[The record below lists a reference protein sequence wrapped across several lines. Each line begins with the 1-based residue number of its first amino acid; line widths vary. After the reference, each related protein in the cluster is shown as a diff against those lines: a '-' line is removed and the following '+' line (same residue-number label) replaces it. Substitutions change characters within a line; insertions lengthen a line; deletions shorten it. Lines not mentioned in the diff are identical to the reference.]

1 MQRIAA
7 GWLVWDWTGSAVWL
21 GVLAMGDLLP
31 VVVFGPL
38 AGVAADRADKLVQN
52 MICQLLSSVVATAFA
67 LMLVFGWLDL
77 ASLLLLVTLQGTLVA
92 VIQPGRLAMVQ
103 EMVPRDD
110 LSAAMKDS
118 HSSGSQLP

>member
-1 MQRIAA
+1 
-7 GWLVWDWTGSAVWL
+7 
-21 GVLAMGDLLP
+21 MGDLLP